1 MGQNN
6 THSLLDRKLSL
17 TLPYSDYDQLLFIL
31 NEFII
36 DKIDKE
42 TISNKFPYINIQE
55 VIEIKSNQKK
65 RKIFQ
70 TGIKNGQNM
79 TK

>member
-31 NEFII
+31 NEFIK

-42 TISNKFPYINIQE
+42 TISKKFPYINIQE
-55 VIEIKSNQKK
+55 VVEIKTNKKK
-65 RKIFQ
+65 RK
-70 TGIKNGQNM
+70 TS
-79 TK
+79 

>member
-36 DKIDKE
+36 DKIDK
-42 TISNKFPYINIQE
+42 
-55 VIEIKSNQKK
+55 
-65 RKIFQ
+65 
-70 TGIKNGQNM
+70 
-79 TK
+79 

>member
-31 NEFII
+31 NEFIK

-42 TISNKFPYINIQE
+42 TISKKFPYINIQE
-55 VIEIKSNQKK
+55 VVEIKTNQKK
-65 RKIFQ
+65 RK
-70 TGIKNGQNM
+70 TS
-79 TK
+79 

>member
-31 NEFII
+31 NEFIK

-42 TISNKFPYINIQE
+42 TISKKFPYINIQE
-55 VIEIKSNQKK
+55 VVEIKSNQKK
-65 RKIFQ
+65 KK
-70 TGIKNGQNM
+70 TS
-79 TK
+79 

>member
-31 NEFII
+31 NEFIK

-42 TISNKFPYINIQE
+42 TISKKFPYINIQE
-55 VIEIKSNQKK
+55 VVEIKTNKKK
-65 RKIFQ
+65 RKIF
-70 TGIKNGQNM
+70 
-79 TK
+79 